1 MSSASDG
8 KWSVRPK
15 LRFGVFDELKGART
29 LLLWGDDSGIAALQA
44 VFRELADGA
53 RGTTAL
59 HEAGWAEGVRG
70 TRLLLDLAQAKS
82 DQAVKVTKADN
93 GADVTWNGTR
103 EEFISYADLIASL
116 LDHSSRS
123 GHQYLDSNRN
133 FTLQI
138 MVSRG
143 EYPDNFR

>member
-1 MSSASDG
+1 M
-8 KWSVRPK
+8 
-15 LRFGVFDELKGART
+15 
-29 LLLWGDDSGIAALQA
+29 
-44 VFRELADGA
+44 
-53 RGTTAL
+53 
-59 HEAGWAEGVRG
+59 
-70 TRLLLDLAQAKS
+70 
-82 DQAVKVTKADN
+82 TKADN

-103 EEFISYADLIASL
+103 DEFISYADLNASL

-133 FTLQI
+133 FALQI